1 MSVCIKIEILITLL
15 TDKDYDKKKM
25 LKQKGPSVQWIS
37 LEKEKSQV
45 KHLEMSEF
53 IQFEC

>member
-1 MSVCIKIEILITLL
+1 MI
-15 TDKDYDKKKM
+15 KKM